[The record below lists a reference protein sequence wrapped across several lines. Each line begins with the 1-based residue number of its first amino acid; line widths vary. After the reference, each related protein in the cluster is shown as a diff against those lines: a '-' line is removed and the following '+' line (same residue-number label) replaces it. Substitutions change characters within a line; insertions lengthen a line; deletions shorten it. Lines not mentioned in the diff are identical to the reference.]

1 MLLDLGTETVDMQN
15 EVIFAVGIEEIL
27 NQLTEECGELIQAA
41 QKARRA
47 MAGTTPI
54 SWSESL
60 VMLQEEAADALLCID
75 YLETA
80 GMIDAECVKKIMNHK
95 NKRWYARVIG
105 K

>member
-1 MLLDLGTETVDMQN
+1 MLFDFGTEAVDMQN
-15 EVIFAVGIEEIL
+15 EVIFATSIEEIL

-47 MAGTTPI
+47 IAGTTHI
-54 SWSESL
+54 SREQA
-60 VMLQEEAADALLCID
+60 VEMLQEEAADVLLCID

-80 GMIDAECVKKIMNHK
+80 GVIDAECVKKIMDHK
-95 NKRWYARVIG
+95 NKRWYARVVG

>member
-1 MLLDLGTETVDMQN
+1 MLLNLGMEAVDMQN
-15 EVIFAVGIEEIL
+15 EVIFAVGTEEIL

-41 QKARRA
+41 QKVRRA
-47 MAGTTPI
+47 IAGTTPI
-54 SWSESL
+54 SVPESL
-60 VMLQEEAADALLCID
+60 VSLQEEAADALLCID

-80 GMIDAECVKKIMNHK
+80 GMIDAECVKKIMDHK